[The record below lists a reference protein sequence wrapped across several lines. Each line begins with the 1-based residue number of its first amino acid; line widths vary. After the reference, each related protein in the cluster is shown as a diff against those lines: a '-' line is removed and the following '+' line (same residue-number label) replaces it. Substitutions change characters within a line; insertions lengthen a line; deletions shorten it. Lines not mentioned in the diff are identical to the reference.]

1 MGLGSL
7 STGLDG
13 SLYWL
18 ESRPQE
24 QGRNVVVKAMP
35 GDAAA
40 TKVEVTPE
48 KSNVRTR
55 VHEYGGGAFVLAPN
69 NDGVIYSNFKDQR
82 LYWQHTAGE
91 LQLVCSSGGGIY
103 RFADGVINPAGTHII
118 CVREDHTKPA
128 PPDVVNEL
136 VSIALDGSGCVVS
149 TATCRCHLPSAKH
162 RPLLPPHCRRNR
174 TTTHGT
180 IPSLSTMTV
189 LATGNDFYSAPRVS
203 PDGSKIAYLTW
214 SHPNMPWDSTALMV
228 ASATDGSDPV
238 TVAGGLDSNVS
249 VLQPL
254 WQPGTGVLHFL
265 SDETGWYNLYS
276 WSEAAADTTAP
287 IYSMEAEFSG
297 SSPGWRLGQQ
307 AFTFLSDSSLVATYA
322 CPESGTSVL
331 LIFPPPASS
340 ETAPRLFKGVGHGL
354 PRSFSDVTPSA
365 DGATLYFMGGS
376 PEDSP
381 GIYSWAIPAAGS
393 PVIAATMVVRSMS
406 DDVSVDPAFIST
418 PQHIAFP
425 TTFNGSDTTAHGYY
439 YPPANPNCEGPEG
452 AAPPLLVKAHGG
464 PTSQTSSN
472 FRLDVQFWTS
482 RGVAVLDVD
491 YGRTGLSP

>member
-1 MGLGSL
+1 
-7 STGLDG
+7 
-13 SLYWL
+13 
-18 ESRPQE
+18 
-24 QGRNVVVKAMP
+24 
-35 GDAAA
+35 
-40 TKVEVTPE
+40 
-48 KSNVRTR
+48 
-55 VHEYGGGAFVLAPN
+55 
-69 NDGVIYSNFKDQR
+69 
-82 LYWQHTAGE
+82 
-91 LQLVCSSGGGIY
+91 
-103 RFADGVINPAGTHII
+103 
-118 CVREDHTKPA
+118 
-128 PPDVVNEL
+128 
-136 VSIALDGSGCVVS
+136 
-149 TATCRCHLPSAKH
+149 
-162 RPLLPPHCRRNR
+162 
-174 TTTHGT
+174 
-180 IPSLSTMTV
+180 MTV

-287 IYSMEAEFSG
+287 IYPMEAEFSG

-307 AFTFLSDSSLVATYA
+307 AFTFLCDSSLVATYS

-331 LIFPPPASS
+331 LIFPSPASS

-406 DDVSVDPAFIST
+406 EDVSVDPAFIST
-418 PQHIAFP
+418 PQHIEFP